1 MSFTMPKVKIEGLRP
16 YPGNARRSDVE
27 LIAESLRELGQYK
40 PIVVNK
46 GNTCASLANTVL
58 AGNHTMEAAKT
69 LGWSHIDVTWV
80 DVDEETA
87 KRIVLVDNRSNDV
100 ATYDVKSLLNLVTDL
115 PDYTATG
122 FTQDEVDALLEV
134 LENQADDLADDAG
147 DAPDDGERGFGL
159 IVECDSENQRDNL
172 KAKLLAEGFNV
183 GNA

>member
-1 MSFTMPKVKIEGLRP
+1 MSKAKIDSLRLF
-16 YPGNARRSDVE
+16 PGNARRGNVE
-27 LIAESLRELGQYK
+27 LIAESLMELGQYK

-46 GNTCASLANTVL
+46 GGLCSSLANTVL
-58 AGNHTMEAAKT
+58 AGNHTLQAAKT
-69 LGWSHIDVTWV
+69 LGWSHIDATWV
-80 DVDEETA
+80 DVDETTA

-100 ATYDVKSLLNLVTDL
+100 ATYDVESLLNLVTDL

-134 LENQADDLADDAG
+134 LEEQAEDLG
-147 DAPDDGERGFGL
+147 DEPPNDTDDGERGYGL